1 MCGSA
6 CGSDCGSNGGFG
18 TCRFLFAESSH
29 PNACLMVLN
38 EDEYYMGLALR
49 QAARALEEEEIP
61 VGAVVVCQGKVV
73 AKAFN
78 QTEILT
84 DVTAHAEM
92 LAITSAAQTIGAK
105 YLKDCTLYVTLEPCL
120 MCAGAIYWA
129 QLGRLVFGAS
139 EEKRGFLSMGKQVL
153 HPKTEV
159 VSGILAEESEALLK
173 EFFSMRR

>member
-1 MCGSA
+1 MS
-6 CGSDCGSNGGFG
+6 
-18 TCRFLFAESSH
+18 
-29 PNACLMVLN
+29 
-38 EDEYYMGLALR
+38 LALK
-49 QAARALEEEEIP
+49 QAERALEEDEIP
-61 VGAVVVCQGKVV
+61 VGAVVVCQGKIV
-73 AKAFN
+73 AKAYN
-78 QTEILT
+78 QTEMLT

-92 LAITSAAQTIGAK
+92 LAITSAAQTIGSK

-139 EEKRGFLSMGKQVL
+139 EDKRGFLSQGKSVL

-159 VSGILAEESEALLK
+159 TEGILADESTLLLK

>member
-1 MCGSA
+1 
-6 CGSDCGSNGGFG
+6 
-18 TCRFLFAESSH
+18 
-29 PNACLMVLN
+29 
-38 EDEYYMGLALR
+38 MGLALR
-49 QAARALEEEEIP
+49 QAEQALEEDEIP

-92 LAITSAAQTIGAK
+92 LAITSAAQTIGGK

-120 MCAGAIYWA
+120 MCAGALYWS

-139 EEKRGFLSMGKQVL
+139 EEKRGFRALGSNVL
-153 HPKTEV
+153 HPKTEILG
-159 VSGILAEESEALLK
+159 GILAEESEALLK
-173 EFFSMRR
+173 EFFSRKR

>member
-1 MCGSA
+1 M
-6 CGSDCGSNGGFG
+6 
-18 TCRFLFAESSH
+18 L
-29 PNACLMVLN
+29 PN
-38 EDEYYMGLALR
+38 EDAYYMGLALR

-73 AKAFN
+73 AKAYN

-92 LAITSAAQTIGAK
+92 MAITSAAQTIGAK
-105 YLKDCTLYVTLEPCL
+105 YLRDCTLYVTLEPCL
-120 MCAGAIYWA
+120 MCAGAIYWS
-129 QLGRLVFGAS
+129 QLGRLVYGAT
-139 EEKRGFLSMGKQVL
+139 EEKRGFSSLGKQVL

-159 VSGILAEESEALLK
+159 VSGILAEESETLLK

>member
-1 MCGSA
+1 MLPS
-6 CGSDCGSNGGFG
+6 
-18 TCRFLFAESSH
+18 
-29 PNACLMVLN
+29 
-38 EDEYYMGLALR
+38 EDAYYMGLALR

-73 AKAFN
+73 AKAYN

-120 MCAGAIYWA
+120 MCAGAIYWS
-129 QLGRLVFGAS
+129 QLGRLVYGAT
-139 EEKRGFLSMGKQVL
+139 EEKRGFSSLGKQVL

-159 VSGILAEESEALLK
+159 VSGILAEESETLLK